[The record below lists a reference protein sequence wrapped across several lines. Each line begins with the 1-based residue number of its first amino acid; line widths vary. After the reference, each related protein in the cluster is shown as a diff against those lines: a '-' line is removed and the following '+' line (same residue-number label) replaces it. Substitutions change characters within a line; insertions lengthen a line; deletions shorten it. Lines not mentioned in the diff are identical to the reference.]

1 MKTENSSKKL
11 LEMPA
16 KSVAIIGYRLSAA
29 GNVNVMFGEVSEAPA
44 TDGGAFN
51 TFYGSTALKNIRYGW
66 QVMKPELA
74 KSFFNISDASDD
86 FKEHFLANPKAG
98 DKYVKIKYSESLDSS
113 KGDPITNPESGEISL
128 DGNGNVIYR
137 KSTIILVDSAEYQEP
152 YTLEAGTRLKRLE
165 VGVKSETES
174 ATPFSM
180 DSGL

>member
-1 MKTENSSKKL
+1 
-11 LEMPA
+11 
-16 KSVAIIGYRLSAA
+16 
-29 GNVNVMFGEVSEAPA
+29 
-44 TDGGAFN
+44 
-51 TFYGSTALKNIRYGW
+51 
-66 QVMKPELA
+66 
-74 KSFFNISDASDD
+74 
-86 FKEHFLANPKAG
+86 
-98 DKYVKIKYSESLDSS
+98 KIKYSESLDSS